1 MEKTKVRV
9 TVDLPRIL
17 VQQADAAVS
26 QGAARSRNQL
36 IARAVG
42 TYLGQLEESMID
54 AQFGRMASDKQYQAL
69 ALEVSREFERSDQE
83 ALEAEG
89 Q

>member
-1 MEKTKVRV
+1 VRV
-9 TVDLPRIL
+9 TVDLPRKL
-17 VQQADAAVS
+17 VQQADAAVT

-42 TYLGQLEESMID
+42 TYLGQLKETMID
-54 AQFGRMASDKQYQAL
+54 AQLARMASDRQYQTL
-69 ALEVSREFERSDQE
+69 ALEVSREFERSDRE
-83 ALEAEG
+83 ALEAEEGG